1 MQKSCKYC
9 GGIHTVGYICSKKPA
24 ITFTRKQTK
33 ESIFRSSYD
42 WKMKRQYI
50 LKRDNYLC
58 RVCLANL
65 SGTVNRLNSENLSVH
80 HIQPL
85 KNDFSLKLDDDNL
98 ITLCSVHHAMAEENA
113 IASDLLKKLIP
124 PTLDE

>member
-1 MQKSCKYC
+1 MLKSCKYC

-24 ITFTRKQTK
+24 ITSTKKQTK

-42 WKMKRQYI
+42 WKQKRKYI

-58 RVCLANL
+58 QACLTNL
-65 SGTVNRLNSENLSVH
+65 QGTTKHLNFENLSIH
-80 HIQPL
+80 HI
-85 KNDFSLKLDDDNL
+85 KSLKDDFNLRLDDDNL
-98 ITLCSVHHAMAEENA
+98 ITLCPLHHEMAEKNTISA
-113 IASDLLKKLIP
+113 DLLRKLIP